1 MTRVKVII
9 ALFLSTT
16 LILIGCGNIKP
27 GHKIYRVNDILLVF
41 LAMNNQSKI
50 VDTTI
55 ENSELHVD
63 IRTGKDTEKRVI
75 SLKEQFKLK
84 IVKPHET
91 ARIQDTHRINGYG
104 VVKLKVTP
112 PVSGR
117 MTMHINWT
125 GLKVEGFHRRI
136 GTFPNSGAFRVGN
149 RITAYS
155 FLTETKVPSLKKTT
169 FGLKTELKSIGVFKN
184 PTYEVNDHRVK
195 NVFIDIPDVIN
206 KHISFLLQDLR
217 AHEDA
222 EVEDQKKLGDDV
234 LIVNFKVSQ
243 KIAQPIRTFPGRSRP
258 NNRPNLRDR

>member
-1 MTRVKVII
+1 MIRIKVLI

-41 LAMNNQSKI
+41 LAMNTPSKI
-50 VDTTI
+50 VDTAI
-55 ENSELHVD
+55 DNSELHVD

-75 SLKEQFKLK
+75 SLTEQFKLN
-84 IVKPHET
+84 IVRPHET
-91 ARIQDTHRINGYG
+91 ARIQGTHRINGYG

-112 PVSGR
+112 PVAGR
-117 MTMHINWT
+117 MSMHIIWS
-125 GLKVEGFHRRI
+125 GVKVKGFHRGS
-136 GTFPNSGAFRVGN
+136 GTFPNSGAFRSGD
-149 RITAYS
+149 RITAYC
-155 FLTETKVPSLKKTT
+155 FLTETKVPSLKATT
-169 FGLKTELKSIGVFKN
+169 FGVRSELKSKVIFKN
-184 PTYEVNDHRVK
+184 PTYAVNDHRVK
-195 NVFIDIPDVIN
+195 NVLIDNPDIIN
-206 KHISFLLQDLR
+206 EHISFLLQDLQ

-243 KIAQPIRTFPGRSRP
+243 KLAQPIRTFPGRNRT